1 MKNRKKY
8 GIKDSKEYGIKD
20 QEQIHGVQQVFVLQ

>member
-8 GIKDSKEYGIKD
+8 GIKDSKEYGMKD